1 MYITICSIKNLKPN
15 FVMFATIIE
24 KKTLLTAIVIVK
36 FMKTFEDGSINKERI
51 TKKIDTK
58 IKDREIRG
66 RKLLVL
72 V

>member
-1 MYITICSIKNLKPN
+1 
-15 FVMFATIIE
+15 MFATIIE